1 MERNNEKHFIRSYKT
16 VICLTEEENI
26 GDFSKEITGT
36 EVETI
41 SREEQNVGSVLDYLG
56 LCHLMKKI

>member
-16 VICLTEEENI
+16 VICLAEEENI